1 MADLATLS
9 KGNGIAFSVS
19 AALVLESVAAYC
31 SSPQTA
37 ELNAK
42 ARSKTLMKYVWMGL
56 ANSALLV
63 AIAAYIDKAHR
74 GAIIAGGIVAAA
86 LIYASYAHALSA
98 GLKSCEPGTES
109 Y

>member
-19 AALVLESVAAYC
+19 AALVLESVAAFC

-42 ARSKTLMKYVWMGL
+42 ARSATLMKYVYMGL
-56 ANSALLV
+56 INAAFL
-63 AIAAYIDKAHR
+63 AGIAAWIDKAHR
-74 GAIIAGGIVAAA
+74 GAIIAGAIVAGG
-86 LIYASYAHALSA
+86 LIYASYWHALRA
-98 GLKSCEPGTES
+98 GLSSSAPGTES